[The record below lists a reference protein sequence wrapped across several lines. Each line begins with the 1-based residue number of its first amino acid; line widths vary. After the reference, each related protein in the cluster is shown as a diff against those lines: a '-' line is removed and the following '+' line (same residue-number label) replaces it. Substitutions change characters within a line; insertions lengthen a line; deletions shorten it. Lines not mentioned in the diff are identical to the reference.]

1 MGDLGGDIMYYM
13 FSTGNLK
20 YDVVRQIID
29 TGRAVKYG
37 NFLLMSK
44 ESEFKIG
51 NRTIKNNGT
60 IDSWLHNFYL
70 NKSVSLYNDVKIK
83 YSEVAD
89 ILIGELYQPCND
101 AEMTYADKI
110 YQAKNPKETVA
121 DLHDEFLIV
130 AIKNRLDNLQESS
143 EEYKKLE
150 SRLKEIRSDI
160 ESGKCLFV

>member
-1 MGDLGGDIMYYM
+1 MYYM

-20 YDVVRQIID
+20 YDIEKQILD
-29 TGRAVKYG
+29 TGKAVKYG

-51 NRTIKNNGT
+51 NRTIKNDGT
-60 IDSWLHNFYL
+60 IDGWLYNFYL
-70 NKSVSLYNDVKIK
+70 NKSVSLYDDVKIK

-101 AEMTYADKI
+101 SGITYADKI
-110 YQAKNPKETVA
+110 YQSENPKETVT
-121 DLHDEFLIV
+121 DLYNEFLIV
-130 AIKNRLDNLQESS
+130 AIKNRIDDISESS

-150 SRLKEIRSDI
+150 LRFEEIKI
-160 ESGKCLFV
+160 EIKNGKCLFI

>member
-1 MGDLGGDIMYYM
+1 MYYM

-20 YDVVRQIID
+20 YDVEKQILD
-29 TGRAVKYG
+29 TGKAVKYG

-44 ESEFKIG
+44 ESEFEIG

-60 IDSWLHNFYL
+60 IDGWLYNFYL
-70 NKSVSLYNDVKIK
+70 NKSVSLYDEIKIK

-89 ILIGELYQPCND
+89 ILIGELYQPCD
-101 AEMTYADKI
+101 DTGMTYADKI

-121 DLHDEFLIV
+121 DLYNEFLIV

-143 EEYKKLE
+143 EEYVKLE

-160 ESGKCLFV
+160 GNEKCLFV

>member
-1 MGDLGGDIMYYM
+1 MYYM

-20 YDVVRQIID
+20 YDVEKQILD
-29 TGRAVKYG
+29 TGKAVKYG
-37 NFLLMSK
+37 NFLLISK

-60 IDSWLHNFYL
+60 IDGWLCNFYL
-70 NKSVSLYNDVKIK
+70 NKSVSLYDEIKIK

-89 ILIGELYQPCND
+89 IFIGELYQPCD
-101 AEMTYADKI
+101 DTGITYADKI

-121 DLHDEFLIV
+121 DLYDEFLVV

-143 EEYKKLE
+143 EEYVKLE
-150 SRLKEIRSDI
+150 SRLQEIRSDI
-160 ESGKCLFV
+160 GNEKCLFV

>member
-1 MGDLGGDIMYYM
+1 MYYM

-20 YDVVRQIID
+20 YDIEKQILD
-29 TGRAVKYG
+29 TGKAVKYG

-51 NRTIKNNGT
+51 NRTIKNDGT
-60 IDSWLHNFYL
+60 IDGWLYNFYL
-70 NKSVSLYNDVKIK
+70 NKSVSLYDDVKIK

-101 AEMTYADKI
+101 SGITYADKI
-110 YQAKNPKETVA
+110 YQSENPKETVT
-121 DLHDEFLIV
+121 DLYNEFLIV
-130 AIKNRLDNLQESS
+130 AIKNRLDNMQESS

-150 SRLKEIRSDI
+150 SRLKEIKSEI
-160 ESGKCLFV
+160 ENGKCLFV

>member
-1 MGDLGGDIMYYM
+1 MYYM

-20 YDVVRQIID
+20 YEIEKKILN
-29 TGRAVKYG
+29 TGKTVKYG

-44 ESEFKIG
+44 ESEFKVG

-60 IDSWLHNFYL
+60 IDGWLYNFYL
-70 NKSVSLYNDVKIK
+70 NKSVSLYDEIKIK

-89 ILIGELYQPCND
+89 ILIGELYQPCD
-101 AEMTYADKI
+101 DTGMTYADKI
-110 YQAKNPKETVA
+110 YQSENPKETVA
-121 DLHDEFLIV
+121 DLYDEFLIV

-143 EEYKKLE
+143 EEYIKLE

-160 ESGKCLFV
+160 GNEKCLFV

>member
-1 MGDLGGDIMYYM
+1 MYYM

-20 YDVVRQIID
+20 YDVEKQILD
-29 TGRAVKYG
+29 TGKAVKYG

-60 IDSWLHNFYL
+60 IDGWLYNFYL
-70 NKSVSLYNDVKIK
+70 NKSVSLYDEIKIK

-89 ILIGELYQPCND
+89 IFIGELYQPCD
-101 AEMTYADKI
+101 DTGITYADEI

-121 DLHDEFLIV
+121 DLYDEFLVV

-143 EEYKKLE
+143 EEYVKLE
-150 SRLKEIRSDI
+150 SRLQEIRSDI
-160 ESGKCLFV
+160 GNEKCLFV